1 MKRRLQERPW
11 HNSARKPVTKTALV
25 VGGSGAIGSA
35 AVSTLVQDGFKVWAT
50 YFQDKTQADQAA
62 ANISFVPMDCTQE
75 TSVKTGMEKI
85 LSAAKALDVIVFS
98 VTPPLKY
105 SAFLNASWES
115 YQLHF
120 NTQVKG
126 LFLIAKNLR
135 AQIQS
140 NHKTKMIIILTEFCV
155 SKPAAGV
162 SDYATSKY
170 ALLGLSKVLA
180 VELSKYQTTVNMI
193 SPGMTETD
201 LLSHLPPKAIELAA
215 MNNPLK
221 RIALPQDVANAVSF
235 LASEKSDYLNGT
247 NILVNGGGV
256 ML

>member
-1 MKRRLQERPW
+1 M
-11 HNSARKPVTKTALV
+11 TKTALV

-35 AVSTLVQDGFKVWAT
+35 AVSTLVQDGFKVWGT
-50 YFQDKTQADQAA
+50 YFHDKTHAEELIVKHGKEVSF
-62 ANISFVPMDCTQE
+62 ISMDCSQE
-75 TSVKTGMEKI
+75 NSVGSGMQQIFSKSKT
-85 LSAAKALDVIVFS
+85 LDVVLFS

-105 SAFLNASWES
+105 SAFINISWDS
-115 YQLHF
+115 YKLHF
-120 NTQVKG
+120 ETQVKG
-126 LFLIAKNLR
+126 LFLIAKSLQ

-140 NHKTKMIIILTEFCV
+140 NHKTKMIVILTEFCV
-155 SKPAAGV
+155 GKPAAGI
-162 SDYATSKY
+162 SDYATAKY

-201 LLSHLPPKAIELAA
+201 LLSHLPPKALELAA
-215 MNNPLK
+215 MSNPLK
-221 RIALPQDVANAVSF
+221 RIAQPQDVAGVVSF
-235 LASEKSDYLNGT
+235 LASEKSDYLNGA